1 MLTFSFNSKWGHKI
15 LSFIQGYNH
24 DKYWRRRAVVVD
36 PQNRTPLLLKLY
48 YLYYIKRI
56 DSKKNCSFG
65 TNLNAGSRFKTPPHL
80 PHGPARIIIGH
91 DLCIGSNCTI
101 YQGVTIAHGGG

>member
-1 MLTFSFNSKWGHKI
+1 
-15 LSFIQGYNH
+15 
-24 DKYWRRRAVVVD
+24 VVVD

-101 YQGVTIAHGGG
+101 YQGVTIAHGG